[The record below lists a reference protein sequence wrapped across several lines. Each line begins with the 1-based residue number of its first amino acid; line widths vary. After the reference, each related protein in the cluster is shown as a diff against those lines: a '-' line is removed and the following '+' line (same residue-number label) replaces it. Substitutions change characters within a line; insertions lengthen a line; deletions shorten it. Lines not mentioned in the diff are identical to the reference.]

1 MKKIVTVFIILII
14 IGLIYFIAKNNKI
27 LEITSTELSD
37 TTKSEIISYIND
49 IYNIHRSIPE
59 FENINKAD
67 ELWIWDNINQY
78 LCNHSEYEERNQSCD
93 YTYEEISNFAKIL
106 YGEQFILE
114 TPIQNPAM
122 IYDEET
128 NKYGVPLYTVESLK
142 EYQIESIEKSDN
154 IYTVS
159 IIDYVISFV
168 PPFGNESKENLI
180 YFHNITDFN
189 LNSMSPNIIFEL
201 TELKNYKEK
210 ILENKDNFTSKTII
224 LEYDE
229 NSNQYHI
236 LSCKYNYSTEDLIR
250 EKYTQ
255 MLDSFS
261 IYNLEYNQNDFNAS
275 IYAEITNF
283 NDISSIYT
291 KNGTEIYKKTFE
303 LLIFKDDKVFIEA
316 GDFAPTD
323 KLFLTEFSNIQNN
336 ENEISCTV
344 TSTLFKSFDYELTI
358 QDLDPELFITNF
370 KLIKENNEWK
380 IDEFNIK
387 FE

>member
-1 MKKIVTVFIILII
+1 M
-14 IGLIYFIAKNNKI
+14 
-27 LEITSTELSD
+27 
-37 TTKSEIISYIND
+37 
-49 IYNIHRSIPE
+49 
-59 FENINKAD
+59 
-67 ELWIWDNINQY
+67 WIWDNINQY
-78 LCNHSEYEERNQSCD
+78 LCNHSEFEERNQSCD

-128 NKYGVPLYTVESLK
+128 NKYGVPLYTGESVK

-168 PPFGNESKENLI
+168 PPFGNESEENLI

-323 KLFLTEFSNIQNN
+323 KLFLTEFSNIQNT

-358 QDLDPELFITNF
+358 QDLDSELFITNF

>member
-1 MKKIVTVFIILII
+1 
-14 IGLIYFIAKNNKI
+14 
-27 LEITSTELSD
+27 
-37 TTKSEIISYIND
+37 
-49 IYNIHRSIPE
+49 
-59 FENINKAD
+59 
-67 ELWIWDNINQY
+67 
-78 LCNHSEYEERNQSCD
+78 
-93 YTYEEISNFAKIL
+93 
-106 YGEQFILE
+106 
-114 TPIQNPAM
+114 
-122 IYDEET
+122 
-128 NKYGVPLYTVESLK
+128 
-142 EYQIESIEKSDN
+142 
-154 IYTVS
+154 
-159 IIDYVISFV
+159 
-168 PPFGNESKENLI
+168 
-180 YFHNITDFN
+180 
-189 LNSMSPNIIFEL
+189 MSPNIIFEL

-210 ILENKDNFTSKTII
+210 IIENKDKFTSKTII

-236 LSCKYNYSTEDLIR
+236 LSCKYNYSTEDIIK

-261 IYNLEYNQNDFNAS
+261 IYNLEYNQNDFNES

-303 LLIFKDDKVFIEA
+303 LLIFKDDKVFIEE
-316 GDFAPTD
+316 GDFPLTD
-323 KLFLTEFSNIQNN
+323 KLFLTEFSNIQNT

-358 QDLDPELFITNF
+358 QDLDPKPFVTNF
-370 KLIKENNEWK
+370 KLIKENDEWK